1 MCTICIN
8 KFTYNFLQT
17 SFGLILYTYCLVIE
31 VNSLP
36 NGAPIDAC
44 GGVTDIAPNHRPHDA
59 SNNDNV
65 PYYVHLYDFE
75 YNSYIPG
82 KQYNCKCLHIY

>member
-1 MCTICIN
+1 MCTVCID
-8 KFTYNFLQT
+8 KFIYNSLQA
-17 SFGLILYTYCLVIE
+17 SFGLILYTYCLLTG

-36 NGAPIDAC
+36 NGAPIEAC

-59 SNNDNV
+59 SSNDKV

-75 YNSYIPG
+75 HNSYIPG
-82 KQYNCKCLHIY
+82 KQYNCKCL